1 MNSRI
6 IRRKKGRFFVAKTL
20 KIPKGR
26 SDKDMFAGFKEE
38 LSFENQIL
46 EDEAKPI
53 RTKAAAKPVDE
64 GFLSPTLKEKL
75 ERALLEQKLQLYKQ
89 GMVDYEIKVSCQ
101 AGQITLTAVA
111 KQKKV

>member
-1 MNSRI
+1 M
-6 IRRKKGRFFVAKTL
+6 AKTL

-46 EDEAKPI
+46 EDEAKPK
-53 RTKAAAKPVDE
+53 RSKAATKPADE
-64 GFLSPTLKEKL
+64 GFLSPALKEKL

-89 GMVDYEIKVSCQ
+89 GLVDYEIKVSCQ
-101 AGQITLTAVA
+101 SGQITLTAVA
-111 KQKKV
+111 KPQKG